1 MRFLKVMRHNRLAF
15 LLAGTMALSIVLLNE
30 STYRQSVGRLDAV
43 PAMAK
48 ARDSIQ
54 DLADGLVNAETN
66 QRGYLVTGRQEYRA
80 PFDAAIRKAN
90 MALAYLDMYFRP
102 QPATAA
108 LMLKLQTASEAK
120 LSELA
125 LTVTLMDQGKPEAA
139 RDIVMSNIGTEQMET
154 VRTVGAELLR
164 YQSQHILNNRQ
175 GIYDSLLL
183 SRIGV
188 TSLTAL
194 GLLAL
199 FMYLRQIFL
208 FTQQQTEL
216 RRMLQA
222 ERNRLEEEVLER
234 TAQLT
239 QLAQHLQTARED
251 ERNRLARNLHDDLG
265 SLLTSAKLDA
275 ARIKPRLA
283 AAAPEAL
290 DLLAHLV
297 GTLNSGI
304 ALGRRIIED
313 LRPSA
318 LGNLG
323 LVSTL
328 EILAREFADSTGVQ
342 VHTTLAPVALSPA
355 AELMV
360 YRLVQEA
367 ITNITKYAKARQVWI
382 TLGAQDGEVEVSV
395 RDDGVGFD
403 THAKPPSAYGLV
415 GMRFRVEA
423 EGGVLSLLAAPGQGT
438 LVRARLP
445 ATAASTASPAAST

>member
-1 MRFLKVMRHNRLAF
+1 MGPKKMKIFQVVRRNRLVF
-15 LLAGTMALSIVLLNE
+15 VLAGAVALSIVLISEVSYL
-30 STYRQSVGRLDAV
+30 QSVDRLDAV
-43 PAMAK
+43 PAMSQ
-48 ARDSIQ
+48 ARNSIQ
-54 DLADGLVNAETN
+54 NLADGVVNAETG
-66 QRGYLVTGRQEYRA
+66 QRGYLVTGRKEYRVPYDEA
-80 PFDAAIRKAN
+80 LHKISTS
-90 MALAYLDMYFRP
+90 LAYLAPYYRDKP
-102 QPATAA
+102 EAA
-108 LMLKLQTASEAK
+108 LLLSQLQTASETK

-125 LTVTLMDQGKPEAA
+125 LTIQMIDEGKPDAA
-139 RDIVMSNIGTEQMET
+139 KDIVMSGIGKEQMEA
-154 VRTVGAELLR
+154 VRKASADLLA
-164 YQSQHILNNRQ
+164 YEAAYIVQNRA
-175 GIYDSLLL
+175 GIYDALLL

-188 TSLTAL
+188 AGLTAL

-216 RRMLQA
+216 QRMLQA
-222 ERNRLEEEVLER
+222 ERDRLEAEVLER

-275 ARIKPRLA
+275 ARIKSRLTVS
-283 AAAPEAL
+283 APEAL

-318 LGNLG
+318 LSNLG

-328 EILAREFADSTGVQ
+328 EILAREFADSTEVQ
-342 VHTTLAPVALSPA
+342 VHTTLAPVALNPA

-367 ITNITKYAKARQVWI
+367 ITNISKYAKAQQVWI
-382 TLGAQDGEVEVSV
+382 ALGTHNGEVEVSV

-403 THAKPPSAYGLV
+403 TRAKPQSAYGLV

-423 EGGVLSLLAAPGQGT
+423 EGGVLSLASAPGQGT
-438 LVRARLP
+438 LIRAKLP
-445 ATAASTASPAAST
+445 ELVAAD

>member
-1 MRFLKVMRHNRLAF
+1 MRFLKVVRGNRIVF
-15 LLAGTMALSIVLLNE
+15 LLAGGFALSILLISE
-30 STYRQSVGRLDAV
+30 GSYQRSVARLDAV
-43 PAMAK
+43 PAMLRAQ
-48 ARDSIQ
+48 DSIQ
-54 DLADGLVNAETN
+54 NLADGVVNAETSE
-66 QRGYLVTGRQEYRA
+66 RGYLVTGRKDYRA
-80 PFDAAIRKAN
+80 PYDDALKKVS
-90 MALAYLDMYFRP
+90 
-102 QPATAA
+102 AA
-108 LMLKLQTASEAK
+108 LEYLVPYYSAKPEGAEILSRLQNATETK

-125 LTVTLMDQGKPEAA
+125 LTIQLIDDGKSEAA
-139 RDIVMSNIGTEQMET
+139 KEIMLSDIGKEQMDIVRKTSS
-154 VRTVGAELLR
+154 ELLE
-164 YQSQHILNNRQ
+164 YQARTITQNRQ
-175 GIYDSLLL
+175 GIYASLLL

-188 TSLTAL
+188 AGLMVL

-216 RRMLQA
+216 QRMLQA
-222 ERNRLEEEVLER
+222 ERDRLEAEVLER

-251 ERNRLARNLHDDLG
+251 ERHRLARNLHDDLG

-275 ARIKPRLA
+275 ARIKSRLA
-283 AAAPEAL
+283 ATAPEAL

-297 GTLNSGI
+297 TTLNSGI

-318 LGNLG
+318 LSNLG

-328 EILAREFADSTGVQ
+328 EILAREFADSSDVQ
-342 VHTTLAPVALSPA
+342 VHCTLNPVELSPA

-367 ITNITKYAKARQVWI
+367 ITNISKYAKAQQVWI
-382 TLGAQDGEVEVSV
+382 ELGTQHGEVEVSV
-395 RDDGVGFD
+395 RDDGLGFN
-403 THAKPPSAYGLV
+403 TSAKPQSAYGLV

-423 EGGVLSLLAAPGQGT
+423 EGGVLSLASAPGQGT
-438 LVRARLP
+438 LIRAKLP
-445 ATAASTASPAAST
+445 AAVLKDATAT

>member
-1 MRFLKVMRHNRLAF
+1 MRFFKIIRRNRIVF
-15 LLAGTMALSIVLLNE
+15 LLAGAFALSIVLISE
-30 STYRQSVGRLDAV
+30 GSYMRSVGRLDAV
-43 PAMAK
+43 PAMSQ
-48 ARDSIQ
+48 ARNSIQ
-54 DLADGLVNAETN
+54 DVVDGMVNAETS
-66 QRGYLVTGRQEYRA
+66 QRGYLVTGRKEYRA
-80 PFDAAIRKAN
+80 PYEVAIKKISES
-90 MALAYLDMYFRP
+90 LAYLVPYYRP
-102 QPATAA
+102 KPEAA
-108 LMLKLQTASEAK
+108 SILSQLQTSTEAK
-120 LSELA
+120 LSELS
-125 LTVTLMDQGKPEAA
+125 LTIQLIDEGKSDAA
-139 RDIVMSNIGTEQMET
+139 REIVMSDIGREQMEM
-154 VRTVGAELLR
+154 VRKAAAELLEYETR
-164 YQSQHILNNRQ
+164 NITQNRQ
-175 GIYDSLLL
+175 GIYASLLL

-216 RRMLQA
+216 QRMLQA
-222 ERNRLEEEVLER
+222 ERDRLEAEVRER

-275 ARIKPRLA
+275 ARIKSRLA
-283 AAAPEAL
+283 TSAPETL

-297 GTLNSGI
+297 STLNSGI

-318 LGNLG
+318 LSNLG
-323 LVSTL
+323 LVATL
-328 EILAREFADSTGVQ
+328 EILTREFADSTDVQ
-342 VHTTLAPVALSPA
+342 VHCTLAPVDLNPA

-367 ITNITKYAKARQVWI
+367 ITNISKYAKAQQVWVS
-382 TLGAQDGEVEVSV
+382 LGTYHGQVEVSV
-395 RDDGVGFD
+395 RDDGVGFN
-403 THAKPPSAYGLV
+403 TNTKPQSAYGLM

-423 EGGVLSLLAAPGQGT
+423 EGGELSLASAPGQGT
-438 LVRARLP
+438 LIRAKLP
-445 ATAASTASPAAST
+445 TSALNTAAGI

>member
-1 MRFLKVMRHNRLAF
+1 MRFFKVMRHNRLAF
-15 LLAGTMALSIVLLNE
+15 LLAGTVGLSIVLINE
-30 STYRQSVGRLDAV
+30 GSYRQSVGRLDAV
-43 PAMAK
+43 PAMAQ
-48 ARDSIQ
+48 ARNSIQ
-54 DLADGLVNAETN
+54 DLADGLVNAETS
-66 QRGYLVTGRQEYRA
+66 QRGYLVTGRKEYRA
-80 PFDAAIRKAN
+80 PFDAAILKVN
-90 MALAYLDMYFRP
+90 TALAYLVPYFRQRP
-102 QPATAA
+102 ETAGP
-108 LMLKLQTASEAK
+108 LLQLQTASEAK

-125 LTVTLMDQGKPEAA
+125 LTIALVDQGKPDAA
-139 RDIVMSNIGTEQMET
+139 RDIVMSNIGKEQMET
-154 VRTVGAELLR
+154 VRTASAELLR
-164 YQSQHILNNRQ
+164 YQSQQILNNRQ
-175 GIYDSLLL
+175 GIYDSLQL

-188 TSLTAL
+188 AGLTAL

-216 RRMLQA
+216 QRMLQA
-222 ERNRLEEEVLER
+222 ERDRLEEEVLER

-251 ERNRLARNLHDDLG
+251 ERHRLARNLHDDLG

-275 ARIKPRLA
+275 ARIKSRLA
-283 AAAPEAL
+283 TVAPEAM

-297 GTLNSGI
+297 ATLNSGI

-318 LGNLG
+318 LSNLG

-328 EILAREFADSTGVQ
+328 EILAREFADSTDVQ
-342 VHTTLAPVALSPA
+342 VHTSLAPVALPPA

-367 ITNITKYAKARQVWI
+367 ITNISKYAKAQQVWI
-382 TLGAQDGEVEVSV
+382 TLGTHNGGVEVSV

-403 THAKPPSAYGLV
+403 TRTKPQSAYGLV

-423 EGGVLSLLAAPGQGT
+423 EGGVLSLASAPGQGT
-438 LVRARLP
+438 LIQAKLP
-445 ATAASTASPAAST
+445 ATA

>member
-1 MRFLKVMRHNRLAF
+1 
-15 LLAGTMALSIVLLNE
+15 VLINE
-30 STYRQSVGRLDAV
+30 GSYRQSVGRLDAV
-43 PAMAK
+43 PAMAQ
-48 ARDSIQ
+48 ARNSIQ
-54 DLADGLVNAETN
+54 DLADGLVNAETS
-66 QRGYLVTGRQEYRA
+66 QRGYLVTGRKEYRA
-80 PFDAAIRKAN
+80 PFDAAILKVN
-90 MALAYLDMYFRP
+90 TALAYLVPYFRQ
-102 QPATAA
+102 QPETAGP
-108 LMLKLQTASEAK
+108 LLQLQTASEAK

-125 LTVTLMDQGKPEAA
+125 LTIALIDQGKPDAA
-139 RDIVMSNIGTEQMET
+139 RDIVMSNIGKEQMET
-154 VRTVGAELLR
+154 VRTASAELLR

-175 GIYDSLLL
+175 GIYDSLQL

-188 TSLTAL
+188 AGLTAL

-216 RRMLQA
+216 QRMLQA
-222 ERNRLEEEVLER
+222 ERDRLEEEVLER

-251 ERNRLARNLHDDLG
+251 ERHRLARNLHDDLG

-275 ARIKPRLA
+275 ARIKSRLA
-283 AAAPEAL
+283 TVAPEAM

-297 GTLNSGI
+297 ATLNSGI

-318 LGNLG
+318 LSNLG

-328 EILAREFADSTGVQ
+328 EILAREFADSTDVQ
-342 VHTTLAPVALSPA
+342 VHTSLAPVALPPA

-367 ITNITKYAKARQVWI
+367 ITNISKYAKAQQVWI
-382 TLGAQDGEVEVSV
+382 TLGTHNGGVEVSV

-403 THAKPPSAYGLV
+403 TRTKPQSAYGLV

-423 EGGVLSLLAAPGQGT
+423 EGGVLSLASAPGQGT
-438 LVRARLP
+438 LIQAKLP
-445 ATAASTASPAAST
+445 ATA